1 VPLAKIR
8 TVLSNQLSERREH
21 RRLRAELAAFQSPAE
36 RTELD
41 EMLGRYSPEETR
53 EIRQILDR
61 QDFERHRAASAIG
74 SHHNRAA

>member
-8 TVLSNQLSERREH
+8 TALTTHLTERREH
-21 RRLRAELAAFQSPAE
+21 RRLTAELAAFQSPAE

-41 EMLGRYSPEETR
+41 EMLARHSTEETR

-61 QDFERHRAASAIG
+61 QAYERHRTTAILG
-74 SHHNRAA
+74 GHHNRAA